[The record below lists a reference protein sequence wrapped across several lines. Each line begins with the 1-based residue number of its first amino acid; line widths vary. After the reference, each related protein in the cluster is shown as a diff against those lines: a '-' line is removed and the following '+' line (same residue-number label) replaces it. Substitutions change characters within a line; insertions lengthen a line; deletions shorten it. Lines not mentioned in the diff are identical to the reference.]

1 MKSCGV
7 PFNLPRITFFPVFC
21 LLFLL
26 WSERSSAQYS
36 LDGFVLN
43 AEDKTPI
50 VGARV
55 FLENTSIGAITSPN
69 GSFHIFGVPAGHHTI
84 IASAIGYSLWR
95 QAYNFDSTNRDK
107 IINITMVPKPVQIKE
122 VRVYDRKKRIDTTAY
137 IKELTILLLGVSA
150 NAEQTKILN
159 PEVLSVSIDEDENG
173 IEIVTA
179 SASKPL
185 LIENKSLGYRLYYYL
200 NDCGYTK
207 QVSWFDGHTF
217 FEEIQE
223 QSQETMRRYK
233 EMRRRAYFGSLR
245 HFLRSLATES
255 VWEEGFT
262 IKKVSDVTGYFH
274 NGADLVNTDVHEIMS
289 TTASVETRILSIST
303 DPALEVIYN
312 RSFIDERIYEKLRR
326 TAFARKKNN
335 EQASLLIPKSPQ
347 TLFRTSGDFEN
358 SRAVRIVGYWG
369 WLRLA
374 DELPSTYIPDNVSPI
389 RR

>member
-7 PFNLPRITFFPVFC
+7 HLDLPQSICFSIFC

-26 WSERSSAQYS
+26 CSKTSSAQYA
-36 LDGFVLN
+36 LDGFIFN
-43 AEDKTPI
+43 AEDKAPI

-69 GSFHIFGVPAGHHTI
+69 GSFHIFGVPAGHHSI
-84 IASAIGYSLWR
+84 IASAIGYNLWR
-95 QAYNFDSTNRDK
+95 QAYHFDSTNGDK
-107 IINITMVPKPVQIKE
+107 IINIAMVPRPVQIQE
-122 VRVYDRKKRIDTTAY
+122 VRVYGRKKHIDTTAY
-137 IKELTILLLGVSA
+137 IRELTTLLLGVSV

-159 PEVLSVSIDEDENG
+159 PEVLSVSIDEDEKG
-173 IEIVTA
+173 AETITA

-185 LIENKSLGYRLYYYL
+185 LIENKSLGYRLHYYL

-223 QSQETMRRYK
+223 QSQETIRHYK

-245 HFLRSLATES
+245 HFLRFLAKES
-255 VWEEGFT
+255 VHEEGFT
-262 IKKVSDVTGYFH
+262 IKKVSDVGGYFH
-274 NGADLVNTDVHEIMS
+274 KGADTINTTVHEIMS
-289 TTASVETRILSIST
+289 TTASVETRILSISN

-312 RSFIDERIYEKLRR
+312 RSFTDERIYEKLRR
-326 TAFARKKNN
+326 TAFERKKNN

-347 TLFRTSGDFEN
+347 TLFRTSGDLEN

-374 DELPSTYIPDNVSPI
+374 DELPSTYTPDDK
-389 RR
+389 